1 MSHIIYE
8 DWYDLNSET
17 NEILKLK
24 MLKEENGFKECN
36 MWKKY
41 MDYILFLENSIQ
53 QLKNIQIIVYKNEQ
67 VNRKTIL

>member
-1 MSHIIYE
+1 
-8 DWYDLNSET
+8 
-17 NEILKLK
+17 
-24 MLKEENGFKECN
+24 MLKEENDFKECN
-36 MWKKY
+36 MCKKY